1 MKPGGNEMSKKRVN
15 AHSMLFE
22 PGTLNGIPMIG
33 TGARLDHETVPA
45 GYYCYD
51 ILTPDEYPGVKNATV
66 LRDQSDHTDGCIILA
81 KPLDFQGK
89 AELSMENLIVYEDR
103 YMVDLDEFI
112 QQSEEQESSLDQE
125 QNACFV
131 QSM

>member
-1 MKPGGNEMSKKRVN
+1 MSKKRVN

-33 TGARLDHETVPA
+33 TGALLEHGTVPD

-51 ILTPDEYPGVKNATV
+51 VCTPDEYPEVKNATV
-66 LRDQSDHTDGCIILA
+66 LQNLSDHADGCIILA
-81 KPLDFQGK
+81 EPLDFQGK
-89 AELSMENLIVYEDR
+89 TELSMENLIVYEDR
-103 YMVDLDEFI
+103 YMIDLDDFI
-112 QQSEEQESSLDQE
+112 CQSEEQENSLDQE
-125 QNACFV
+125 QNTCLV

>member
-1 MKPGGNEMSKKRVN
+1 MSKKRVN

-66 LRDQSDHTDGCIILA
+66 LRDQADHTDGRIILA

-103 YMVDLDEFI
+103 YMVDLDEFM

-125 QNACFV
+125 QNVCLV